1 MNGLSDPAYIARIDS
16 QKLRLRLQDFP
27 AQCEKAWKMGLRI
40 SLPVDYRNVE
50 RIVVLGM
57 GGSAIAGDLLSDFLH
72 RVDGPSIEVFRDY
85 GLPGNLNENTLII
98 ASSYSGNTDETL
110 SGFREALRQSCK
122 VIAITSGGIMGEEA
136 KRAQIPLFQIDYT
149 GEPRSALGFS
159 LMLPLAILNQ
169 LHLIEDINPDILK
182 TTHFLNSLIQKEI
195 GLKVPSSSNH
205 AKQLATDLQ
214 GRFPI
219 FYAGDYFRGVARRW
233 KTQFNENSKV
243 WSYWEAIPE
252 VHHNA
257 VMGYQM
263 PDAIKKLATI
273 VLLRPRFLTP
283 KMRLRY
289 SITEELLSSYAVDY
303 RIIDG
308 RGETILAEILATTL
322 LGDYTSFYLAI
333 LQGVNPVTTDAID
346 FIKSTWQE
354 RNPSS

>member
-1 MNGLSDPAYIARIDS
+1 MDSALIAQIDS
-16 QKLRLRLQDFP
+16 HNLRSRLKQFP
-27 AQCEKAWKMGLRI
+27 SQCTKAWEMGLGF
-40 SLPVDYRNVE
+40 SLPSDYTKVE

-110 SGFREALRQSCK
+110 SGFRTALGQSCK
-122 VIAITSGGIMGEEA
+122 VVAITSGGIMAREA
-136 KRAQIPLFQIDYT
+136 TEARIPLFLIDYF

-159 LMLPLAILNQ
+159 FMLPLAILTQ
-169 LHLIEDINPDILK
+169 LQLIDDIGSDILE
-182 TTHFLNSLIQKEI
+182 TTILLDSIIKNEI
-195 GLKVPSSSNH
+195 GLTVPTAINP
-205 AKQLATDLQ
+205 AKQLAISLHE
-214 GRFPI
+214 RFPI

-257 VMGYQM
+257 VMGYQI
-263 PDAIKKLATI
+263 PKAIKNLATI
-273 VLLRPRFLTP
+273 VMLKPRFLTAA
-283 KMRLRY
+283 MGRRY
-289 SITEELLSSYAVDY
+289 SITEQLLSKHGVDY
-303 RIIDG
+303 QIVDG
-308 RGETILAEILATTL
+308 KGESVLADILATTL

-333 LQGVNPVTTDAID
+333 LQGVNPVETDAID
-346 FIKSTWQE
+346 FIKASWEET
-354 RNPSS
+354 NPTL